1 MKRILLILSLS
12 LLTIGHTALAKI
24 KVAASLPDLASIAS
38 YIGGDRVETFS
49 IARNTSDPH
58 SVEVLPTYM
67 VKVSRADVYLK
78 VGLALDQWADQIIDG
93 ARNSAI
99 RVVDCSSGIA
109 VLEKPSGKVDA
120 SMGDVHPDG
129 NPHYWL
135 DPNNGAIVAQTIS
148 DALTAADPGGATEY
162 AANLD
167 KFKSDLAQRLTA
179 WKAAAAAIPNR
190 NIITYHSSWPYFAHA
205 FDFTIVAH
213 IEPVPGIPPTGSHL
227 AELLNVIHENNVKIV
242 LQEPYFAEDA
252 ANYLARQTP
261 VKVLKLPPSCGGT
274 DAGSYLDHFQ
284 QIFDALKAV
293 S

>member
-1 MKRILLILSLS
+1 MKRILLMLTLS
-12 LLTIGHTALAKI
+12 LLVGHAAMAKV

-38 YIGGDRVETFS
+38 YIGGDRIEAFS
-49 IARNTSDPH
+49 IARNTADPH

-67 VKVSRADVYLK
+67 VKVSHADIYLK

-93 ARNSAI
+93 ARNSAV
-99 RVVDCSSGIA
+99 RVMDCSRGIA
-109 VLEKPSGKVDA
+109 VLEKPVGKVDA

-135 DPNNGAIVAQTIS
+135 DPDNGVVIAQNI
-148 DALTAADPGGATEY
+148 AEVLTAADPGGATDY
-162 AANLD
+162 AANLE
-167 KFKSDLAQRLTA
+167 KFKSDLVQRQTA

-190 NIITYHSSWPYFAHA
+190 NIITYHSSWVYFAHA
-205 FDFTIVAH
+205 FDFNIVAR

-227 AELLNVIHENNVKIV
+227 AELLNIIRENNVKIA
-242 LQEPYFAEDA
+242 LQEPYFSEDA

-261 VKVLKLPPSCGGT
+261 VKVLKLPPSCNGV
-274 DAGSYLDHFQ
+274 DATSYFDHFQ
-284 QIFDALKAV
+284 QIFDALKTV

>member
-1 MKRILLILSLS
+1 MKRILFLLGLSVLVM
-12 LLTIGHTALAKI
+12 GNAAMAKV

-38 YIGGDRVETFS
+38 YIGGDRVESFS

-67 VKVSRADVYLK
+67 VKVSRADVYMK

-93 ARNSAI
+93 ARNSNI
-99 RVVDCSSGIA
+99 RIVDCSKGVS
-109 VLEKPSGKVDA
+109 VLEKPVGKVDA

-135 DPNNGAIVAQTIS
+135 DPDNGGVIAQNIA
-148 DALTAADPGGATEY
+148 DGLTAADPAGASVY
-162 AANLD
+162 SANLD
-167 KFKSDLAQRLTA
+167 KFKSELSQRLPA
-179 WKAAAAAIPNR
+179 WKAAASSISSR
-190 NIITYHSSWPYFAHA
+190 NIIAYHSSWVYFAHA
-205 FDFTIVAH
+205 FDFNIVAK
-213 IEPVPGIPPTGSHL
+213 IEPIPGIPPTGSHL
-227 AELLNVIHENNVKIV
+227 AELLNVIRDSNVKIV

-261 VKVLKLPPSCGGT
+261 VKVLKLPPSCAGT
-274 DAGSYLDHFQ
+274 DAASYFDHFQ
-284 QIFDALKAV
+284 QIIGAFKTV